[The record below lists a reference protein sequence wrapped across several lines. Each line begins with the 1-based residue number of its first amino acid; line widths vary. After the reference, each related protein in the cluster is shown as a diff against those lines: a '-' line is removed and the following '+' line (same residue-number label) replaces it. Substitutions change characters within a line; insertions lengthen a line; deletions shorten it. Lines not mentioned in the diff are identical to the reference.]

1 MVAQLHVFVHC
12 TVHGASRTVPQQTV
26 QFMRGKHLQLQVV
39 KFHND
44 IGCNWCS
51 VVHELWNVAHST
63 QAIIAHSTGQHM
75 HNHDGSSSGHKMKPS
90 FRAQKLE
97 TDCPSLFSWS
107 PIVARNPVHDVVPER
122 VLELGPF
129 GAHKVSHRQLAM
141 CTQRCLCRRHQR
153 HIAPTMHAAFRYS
166 HHVASWFPV
175 LPSRWP

>member
-1 MVAQLHVFVHC
+1 
-12 TVHGASRTVPQQTV
+12 
-26 QFMRGKHLQLQVV
+26 MRGKPLQLQLV

-51 VVHELWNVAHST
+51 LVHELWNVAHST
-63 QAIIAHSTGQHM
+63 QAIIAQSTGQHM

-122 VLELGPF
+122 VLEPGPF
-129 GAHKVSHRQLAM
+129 GAPEVSRRQLAM
-141 CTQRCLCRRHQR
+141 CSQYCFAAGICNTVFHNACCFSLVAARSILVSSAAKPLALIIDVFAPACRPAAAKKTKPNAFPRH
-153 HIAPTMHAAFRYS
+153 
-166 HHVASWFPV
+166 
-175 LPSRWP
+175 L

>member
-1 MVAQLHVFVHC
+1 
-12 TVHGASRTVPQQTV
+12 
-26 QFMRGKHLQLQVV
+26 MRGKLLLLQVI

-63 QAIIAHSTGQHM
+63 QAIIAHSTGQPM

-107 PIVARNPVHDVVPER
+107 PVVARNPVHDVVPER
-122 VLELGPF
+122 VLEPGPF
-129 GAHKVSHRQLAM
+129 GAPEVSRTQLA
-141 CTQRCLCRRHQR
+141 RCSQYSFAGGICNRLCHKACC
-153 HIAPTMHAAFRYS
+153 ISLVAPRSVFVSSVAKLLSLNIDVFEPACRPAPSPQKQTNAFPG
-166 HHVASWFPV
+166 H
-175 LPSRWP
+175 L